1 MSKKNKKLQFT
12 LRNFSEN
19 DLIFTE
25 LPKIDSKSAVQRKD
39 ENCLQHTHRFHN
51 AFLFAG
57 GERYCLPLAY
67 QGDLSFPLSISCVN
81 MKNKVSK
88 YLWNLRCLPITSD
101 SKLFYNLCQVIS
113 KALKKLEAGSVFE
126 CEVLILNDI
135 LGYYSSLHQTKKY
148 NFIQMISRL
157 LSYPN
162 NVKWISAENEFLCE
176 SDGLRLLLVFSIGT
190 GKTLEY
196 LHIWNFFRNPGFNS
210 YSHSKEGT
218 NNFSNWRKIAAD
230 LLDLGFKTGVW
241 DSIVSPLYMGDIPE
255 DFRYFAYYLCL
266 CTLKNLNT
274 LSIKYSMLAGGKGE
288 SLCHLECI
296 KNGRLKVLNLL
307 CTQGDMPRKTSQLI
321 YNSSWMK
328 ALIYSPLLKVNL
340 VIIQVIRFDE
350 LKHIFQ
356 EKMPLQGFHLSCT
369 GIPINGWETDTW
381 LLDHTIKLMLNYY
394 LNTLKRISLEL
405 WYTPSNIDSSVTKL
419 ISTCQLLEEF
429 EYRGTFDNIAT
440 VEDICE
446 FYVTKNTRIRKLYL
460 LIREDPCCPDYYK
473 KTLKVFQS
481 TYEGHFINN
490 GIDFL
495 VSTCKI

>member
-210 YSHSKEGT
+210 YSHSKEGST

-340 VIIQVIRFDE
+340 VI
-350 LKHIFQ
+350 
-356 EKMPLQGFHLSCT
+356 
-369 GIPINGWETDTW
+369 
-381 LLDHTIKLMLNYY
+381 
-394 LNTLKRISLEL
+394 KRISLEL